1 MADKVAKEVIKS
13 NHNDFTVNI
22 SKAEVKGIIIE
33 EIKGKVAKGGREK
46 RAMVLQYPKESGR
59 NEVCRKE

>member
-1 MADKVAKEVIKS
+1 MADKVAKEVTKS
-13 NHNDFTVNI
+13 YHKDLTVNI
-22 SKAEVKGIIIE
+22 SRAEVKSIIIE

-46 RAMVLQYPKESGR
+46 RPMVLQYPKESGR